1 MPKGLLKRFWARE
14 APAAA
19 RAVQNPATTF
29 RQRGFLRL
37 GVSAKLQWAFGAVAA
52 LTLLAT
58 TVALLSFSAIEG
70 GLQRVVTVQMP
81 AMTNAMQ
88 LSVITGNISAAAARF
103 MSAKTDEDRKETLE
117 LIAQKRTELAAGIGQ
132 AQQMI
137 GEGPSLTKVIGL
149 SHYLDANLA
158 TLEDAISQRTALHKQ
173 IEEMIE
179 HLHQTHAL
187 IIDELSRVPN
197 SAQAMAVS
205 ARVHLLVS
213 LIGEGSVVRDPLAF
227 KDIQDRLKAATA
239 ALNETMTKFDTAT
252 TAWDSVE
259 RIRISIEQISRLSQG
274 ADSIFARR
282 ARELFTITRV
292 DAAIDEN
299 ASIQRELD
307 AAVAILVK
315 EADAST
321 QASAA
326 SLIANLNVSGRW
338 LLLVAVAS
346 LLAAGGIGIF
356 YVRRHLVQR
365 LIAIGAAMRQ
375 LASGDTDI
383 KVPSGAE
390 QDEIGD
396 MARSLQVFRASEIE
410 RRGLSD
416 RERMEQKLQRERGSH
431 IEEIIADFRT
441 TVTNVIGSVTANVSL
456 MEETA
461 RSLTSMAR
469 DADQQA
475 RAVLLSSE
483 ATSTNVRTVAGATD
497 QLGSSIH
504 GINEKTKKA
513 HTIAQHA
520 TETARATD
528 HLVNKLASGATR
540 IGDVIKLIQAIA
552 AQTNLLAL
560 NATIE
565 AARAG
570 EAGRGFAVVAMEVK
584 ALAAQTAKATEEI
597 AEQIGSIQDLTKQT
611 VAAIQSIDGV
621 MGDISGLT
629 AAIAGAVEEQ
639 TSSTQMIAHNVQ
651 EAAAGAKELAAKM
664 TVVTEAIDGT
674 NRSAAAVH
682 ATSQEFSA
690 QASTLE
696 SAVETFLS
704 RVTAA

>member
-1 MPKGLLKRFWARE
+1 MPKGPLKRFWAGK
-14 APAAA
+14 APAGRGPQRAA
-19 RAVQNPATTF
+19 SPSP
-29 RQRGFLRL
+29 QRGFLHL
-37 GVSAKLQWAFGAVAA
+37 GVSAKLQWAFGAVAG

-58 TVALLSFSAIEG
+58 AVALLSFSAIEG

-103 MSAKTDEDRKETLE
+103 ISAKTDEDRKATLD
-117 LIAQKRTELAAGIGQ
+117 LIAQKRTELAAGIGK

-137 GEGPSLTKVIGL
+137 GESPSLAKVIGL

-158 TLEDAISQRTALHKQ
+158 TLEDAISQRTSLRNQ
-173 IEEMIE
+173 IETMLET
-179 HLHQTHAL
+179 LHQTHAQ
-187 IIDELSRVPN
+187 IISELARVPN
-197 SAQAMAVS
+197 PAQAMAVS

-213 LIGEGSVVRDPLAF
+213 LSGEGSVVRDPMAF
-227 KDIQDRLKAATA
+227 KDIQDRLKAATQ
-239 ALNETMTKFDTAT
+239 ALGEALEKFDNAAT
-252 TAWDSVE
+252 PWDSIE

-274 ADSIFARR
+274 ADSLFARR
-282 ARELFTITRV
+282 ARELFSITRV

-299 ASIQRELD
+299 GSIQRELD
-307 AAVAILVK
+307 AAVAILVS

-326 SLIANLNVSGRW
+326 ELIRNLAISGRW
-338 LLLVAVAS
+338 LLVVAIAS
-346 LLAAGGIGIF
+346 LLAAGGIGVF
-356 YVRRHLVQR
+356 YVQRQLVRR

-383 KVPSGAE
+383 VVPSGAE
-390 QDEIGD
+390 RDEIGD

-416 RERMEQKLQRERGSH
+416 RERLEQNLQRERGSH

-441 TVTNVIGSVTANVSL
+441 TVTKVIGSVTENVSL

-461 RSLTSMAR
+461 RGLTNMAR
-469 DADQQA
+469 DADKQA

-497 QLGSSIH
+497 QLGESIH
-504 GINEKTKKA
+504 GINEKTKRA
-513 HTIAQHA
+513 HGIAQRA

-528 HLVNKLASGATR
+528 QLVNKLASGATR

-570 EAGRGFAVVAMEVK
+570 DAGRGFAVVAMEVK

-597 AEQIGSIQDLTKQT
+597 AEQIGSIQDLTEQT

-651 EAAAGAKELAAKM
+651 EAAAGARELASKM
-664 TVVTEAIDGT
+664 TIVTEAIDGT

-682 ATSQEFSA
+682 KTSQAFSA

-696 SAVETFLS
+696 TAVETFLT

>member
-1 MPKGLLKRFWARE
+1 MPKGRLKQFWARK
-14 APAAA
+14 APAAS
-19 RAVQNPATTF
+19 RGATAPVSP
-29 RQRGFLRL
+29 RKFLHL
-37 GVSAKLQWAFGAVAA
+37 GVSAKLQWAFGAVAG

-58 TVALLSFSAIEG
+58 IVGLLSFSTIEG
-70 GLQRVVTVQMP
+70 GLRRVVDVQMP
-81 AMTNAMQ
+81 AMTNAMR

-103 MSAKTDEDRKETLE
+103 ISAKTDDDRKQTLAMM
-117 LIAQKRTELAAGIGQ
+117 AQKRTELAAGIGETQ
-132 AQQMI
+132 RLI
-137 GEGPSLTKVIGL
+137 GESGSLTKVIGL

-158 TLEDAISQRTALHKQ
+158 TLEDAISQRTALRGQ
-173 IEEMIE
+173 IEIMLES
-179 HLHQTHAL
+179 LHQIHAQ
-187 IIDELSRVPN
+187 IIDELAQLPN
-197 SAQAMAVS
+197 PAQAMEVS
-205 ARVHLLVS
+205 ARTHLLVS
-213 LIGEGSVVRDPLAF
+213 LIGEGSVVRDPMAF
-227 KDIQDRLKAATA
+227 KDIQDRLKAAA
-239 ALNETMTKFDTAT
+239 VALNETMAKFDNNSTVLDGVA
-252 TAWDSVE
+252 
-259 RIRISIEQISRLSQG
+259 RIRLGVGLISRFSQG

-282 ARELFTITRV
+282 ARELFAITRV
-292 DAAIDEN
+292 DSAIDEN

-307 AAVAILVK
+307 TAVAALVS

-326 SLIANLNVSGRW
+326 ALIGNLTVSGRW
-338 LLLVAVAS
+338 LLVVAVVS
-346 LLAAGGIGIF
+346 LLAAWGIGVF
-356 YVRRHLVQR
+356 YVQRQLVRR

-375 LASGDTDI
+375 LASGDTNI
-383 KVPSGAE
+383 AVPSGAE
-390 QDEIGD
+390 RDEIGD

-416 RERMEQKLQRERGSH
+416 RERLEQTLQRERGTQ

-441 TVTNVIGSVTANVSL
+441 TVTNVIGSVTDNVSL

-461 RSLTSMAR
+461 RGLTSMAR

-497 QLGSSIH
+497 QRGESIH
-504 GINEKTKKA
+504 GINEKTKRA
-513 HTIAQHA
+513 HSIAQRA

-528 HLVNKLASGATR
+528 QLVNKLASGATR

-570 EAGRGFAVVAMEVK
+570 DAGRGFAVVAMEVK

-639 TSSTQMIAHNVQ
+639 TSSTQMIAHNIQ
-651 EAAAGAKELAAKM
+651 EAAAGARELASKM
-664 TVVTEAIDGT
+664 TIVTEAIDGT
-674 NRSAAAVH
+674 NRSATAVH
-682 ATSQEFSA
+682 QTSQAFSA

-696 SAVETFLS
+696 DAVETFLS